1 MDLTGK
7 IALVLRGDC
16 QSAVKDAYAGA
27 ANASGV
33 IIYNTGNAVYST
45 MNGYSLQRV
54 STPEGPYV
62 PTGGISR
69 PDGDAIIA
77 LIDSGV
83 EVIADLSTFTVPKT
97 T

>member
-1 MDLTGK
+1 
-7 IALVLRGDC
+7 
-16 QSAVKDAYAGA
+16 
-27 ANASGV
+27 
-33 IIYNTGNAVYST
+33 

-62 PTGGISR
+62 PTGGITR

-77 LIDSGV
+77 LLDSGV
-83 EVIADLSTFTVPKT
+83 EVIADLSTLTVPKT

>member
-1 MDLTGK
+1 M
-7 IALVLRGDC
+7 RGNC

-33 IIYNTGNAVYST
+33 LIYNTGNAVYST

-54 STPEGPYV
+54 STPEGNYV
-62 PTGGISR
+62 PTGGITR

-77 LIDSGV
+77 LLDSGV
-83 EVIADLSTFTVPKT
+83 NVVADLSTLTVPKT